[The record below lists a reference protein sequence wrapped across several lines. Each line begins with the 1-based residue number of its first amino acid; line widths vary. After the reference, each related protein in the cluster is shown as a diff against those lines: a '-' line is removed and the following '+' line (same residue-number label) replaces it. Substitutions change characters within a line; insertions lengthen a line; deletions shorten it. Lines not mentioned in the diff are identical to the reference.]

1 MMKKLAISAT
11 LVIFL
16 FNQLVLASDF
26 RFSPRPN
33 KTHLIKWKHWGRQ
46 SLDDAQREGKPI
58 LLSLSAVWCH
68 WCHVMDETTYSA
80 IDIIDYINSNFIP
93 VRVDANMRPD
103 IDNLYNQGGW
113 PSTVVLTP
121 EGEIVQGGNFISQES
136 MIAWLSDALEMLK
149 EDKKGFKEKSET
161 IKKKKRKGTGR
172 QMDGTAPDVS
182 DIARITNMLESSYD
196 KRHGGFGLSQKF
208 PNPDAIDFLLSG
220 YLNKR
225 NPELMTIISTTLEN
239 MSEGEIY
246 DRVEGGFFRYSTE
259 SDWSAPHY
267 EKMLD
272 LNAALIRNYASAYMV
287 FGNNKYKKV
296 LNKTITY
303 VEKYLYD
310 KKAGAF
316 YGSQDAGE
324 EYYRRTERAGF
335 KPPYVDSTIYA
346 YSNAQMIT
354 GLIAAY
360 GATSEKRLI
369 RMAVRT
375 ADFLLKNLYSDND
388 GTYHYY
394 FGQKHLSG
402 HLSDNVLFGL
412 ALIDLYN
419 VTGEKR
425 YISKAEDISHL
436 IINKFYDKTNNRFIP
451 YLETTII
458 NPAITSALSDYNT
471 YLSNYRAVIF
481 LNRLY
486 DYNGNEK
493 LKGIIE
499 SVNSRLRTVY
509 EQYGP
514 SAALYGTALRWS
526 LETPLVVTIIA
537 RDKNVGRFL
546 LQVNKMYIPQKVV
559 KALSLNREKDRIR
572 TFGYPIEEAAYAC
585 SGKRCSPAFTE
596 PDSLIAGIK
605 KFMENLNRK
614 DKMN

>member
-11 LVIFL
+11 FVIFL
-16 FNQLVLASDF
+16 FNHLVLASDF

-33 KTHLIKWKHWGRQ
+33 NAHLIKWRHWEKQ
-46 SLDDAQREGKPI
+46 SLDDAKKAGKPI

-80 IDIIDYINSNFIP
+80 IDVIDYINSNFIP

-121 EGEIVQGGNFISQES
+121 EGEIVQGGTYISQES
-136 MIAWLSDALEMLK
+136 MVAWLSDALEMLK
-149 EDKKGFKEKSET
+149 EDKKGFKEKRET
-161 IKKKKRKGTGR
+161 IKRKRQTAR
-172 QMDGTAPDVS
+172 QMEGPAPGVS
-182 DIARITNMLESSYD
+182 DIDRITNMLESSYD

-220 YLNKR
+220 YINKR
-225 NPELMTIISTTLEN
+225 NPELMTMISTTLEN
-239 MSEGEIY
+239 MSEGGIY
-246 DRVEGGFFRYSTE
+246 DRVKGGFFRYSTGP
-259 SDWSAPHY
+259 DWSAPHY
-267 EKMLD
+267 EKMLE

-287 FGNNKYKKV
+287 FGNSNYKKV

-303 VEKYLYD
+303 IEKYLYD
-310 KKAGAF
+310 KKTGVF
-316 YGSQDAGE
+316 YGSQDAEE
-324 EYYRRTERAGF
+324 EYYGITERAGL

-346 YSNAQMIT
+346 DSNAQMIT

-360 GATSEKRLI
+360 GATSEERLI
-369 RMAVRT
+369 RMAKR
-375 ADFLLKNLYSDND
+375 AGDFIMKNLCSDND

-402 HLSDNVLFGL
+402 LLSDNVLFGL

-425 YISKAEDISHL
+425 YISRAEDISRL
-436 IINKFYDKTNNRFIP
+436 IINNFYDKTNGQFIP
-451 YLETTII
+451 SLETTII
-458 NPAITSALSDYNT
+458 NPTITSALSDYNT
-471 YLSNYRAVIF
+471 YLSNYRAVIL

-486 DYNGNEK
+486 YYNGDEK
-493 LKGIIE
+493 LKSVIQ
-499 SVNSRLRTVY
+499 SVNSKLSTVY
-509 EQYGP
+509 ETYEP
-514 SAALYGTALRWS
+514 SAALYGTAVRWS
-526 LETPLVVTIIA
+526 IEAPLVVTIIA

-559 KALSLNREKDRIR
+559 KILSLKRERDRIR
-572 TFGYPIEEAAYAC
+572 TLGYPIEEAAYVC

-596 PDSLIAGIK
+596 PDRLIAGIK
-605 KFMENLNRK
+605 GFMKNLNGK